1 MLVTGWI
8 DPYFQPADASLLTK
22 DDLSGGRTTPGN
34 TATRGGHKD
43 RPSDSPQTA
52 WDKRRRFRPHGR
64 GCDPFNGT
72 QHALRVTRDA
82 ATPAQITGTDGMA
95 VWLSADAA
103 HLKDD

>member
-1 MLVTGWI
+1 MGWN
-8 DPYFQPADASLLTK
+8 DHYFQPVDK
-22 DDLSGGRTTPGN
+22 EDLNGGRTTPGN

-43 RPSDSPQTA
+43 RLSGTPPKA
-52 WDKRRRFRPHGR
+52 RDKRRRFRPHGR
-64 GCDPFNGT
+64 GCDLFNGT

-82 ATPAQITGTDGMA
+82 ATPPLRQGLAGKA